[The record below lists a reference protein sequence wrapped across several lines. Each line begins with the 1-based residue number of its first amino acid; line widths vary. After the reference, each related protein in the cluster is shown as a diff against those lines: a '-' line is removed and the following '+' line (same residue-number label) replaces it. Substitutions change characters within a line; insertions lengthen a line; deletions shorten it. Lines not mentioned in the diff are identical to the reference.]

1 MNITL
6 RQLQVFL
13 ALFESRSFTATAA
26 RMHVTQ
32 SAVSKMVAEL
42 ELQLGFALFDRTSR
56 RVEPNDAAREF
67 RGFAEDIMASMQA
80 ATRSVVELSDLT
92 RGQISIAASPLMIY
106 GLLAEPIARY
116 RERYPGIRFDLHELS
131 TDDTVESVR
140 SGQVDFGFGSLDSE
154 VPGVEEEL
162 VFRDRLVAVAPQGH
176 PIAGRKSV
184 KWADLAQWQHVSL
197 RRVYSVR
204 RTLDHVLKK
213 EGIALPSQIEAG
225 TLTVALG
232 LARAG
237 AGIVVLPGYAADIAS
252 EWGMAAVEIDSRA
265 QQIHRISLIRRKSA
279 RLSVAARSFLAELL
293 PVLRAREPA
302 MRKTRRS
309 AKP

>member
-13 ALFESRSFTATAA
+13 TLFESRSFTATAA
-26 RMHVTQ
+26 QMHVTQ

-42 ELQLGFALFDRTSR
+42 EAQLGFALFDRTSR

-67 RGFAEDIMASMQA
+67 RGYAEDIMASMQA
-80 ATRSVVELSDLT
+80 ATRSVVELSSLA

-116 RERYPGIRFDLHELS
+116 RERYPGIRFELHELS
-131 TDDTVESVR
+131 TDEAVESVR
-140 SGQVDFGFGSLDSE
+140 AGRVDFGFGALDSE

-162 VFRDRLVAVAPQGH
+162 VFRDRLLAVVPPGH
-176 PIAGRKSV
+176 ALAAGKSGKSV
-184 KWADLAQWQHVSL
+184 RWADLAQWQHISL
-197 RRVYSVR
+197 RRLYSVR
-204 RTLDHVLKK
+204 RTLDMVVEH
-213 EGIALPSQIEAG
+213 EGVTLPSQIEAG
-225 TLTVALG
+225 TLTAALG

-237 AGIVVLPGYAADIAS
+237 AGIVVLPGYAAEIARG
-252 EWGMAAVEIDSRA
+252 WGMAAVDIDSRPR
-265 QQIHRISLIRRKSA
+265 QIHRVCLIRRKSA
-279 RLSVAARSFLAELL
+279 RPSVAARSFLAELL

-302 MRKTRRS
+302 ARGGAGR
-309 AKP
+309 